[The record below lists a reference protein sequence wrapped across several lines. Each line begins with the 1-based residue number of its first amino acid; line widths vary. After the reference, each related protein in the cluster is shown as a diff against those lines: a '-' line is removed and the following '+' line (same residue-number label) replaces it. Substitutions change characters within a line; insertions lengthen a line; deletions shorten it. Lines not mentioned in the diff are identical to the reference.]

1 MDLKIP
7 RKNIYTDIYPK
18 IDTMAGYSPFAPLY
32 SIGNRVPLHSYCPLT
47 LDITRDTYPDKSKY
61 GVVQLVKNNRNWLG
75 GTYEKGKMT
84 VSTREL
90 GKFSVEIDTVPP
102 VIIPVNKQKWETSRR
117 ITFKIDDDL
126 SGIASYRGTLNGN
139 FILFEY
145 DAKNRSLYYVYD
157 SKRIK
162 KEVATLPAI
171 TLLLIVTDKAGN
183 QSEFSATVSAQ
194 PHQK

>member
-1 MDLKIP
+1 MI
-7 RKNIYTDIYPK
+7 
-18 IDTMAGYSPFAPLY
+18 
-32 SIGNRVPLHSYCPLT
+32 
-47 LDITRDTYPDKSKY
+47 
-61 GVVQLVKNNRNWLG
+61 KNNRNWLG
-75 GTYEKGKMT
+75 GKYEKGKMT

-102 VIIPVNKQKWETSRR
+102 VIIPLNKQKWEINRR

-162 KEVATLPAI
+162 RVETSQGTSLH
-171 TLLLIVTDKAGN
+171 LIVTDKAGN
-183 QSEFSATVSAQ
+183 QSEFSATV
-194 PHQK
+194 HF